1 MSLNESSQTAVPVST
16 SAASPAGAVEDRR
29 RPGRHGQVSPH
40 LTPLLRNP
48 ATADIPELCLGQVD
62 APPLGYDLGPARG
75 LVFGLVLS
83 VPLWAIIG
91 GVVWAVL
98 R

>member
-1 MSLNESSQTAVPVST
+1 MSSKELSQTAVPVPS
-16 SAASPAGAVEDRR
+16 SATAPAGAVADRR

-75 LVFGLVLS
+75 LVSGALLS

-91 GVVWAVL
+91 GVVWVL